1 MKKIVAES
9 GMFKI
14 KGEADSHKII
24 ISRKKTNVIL
34 AAASLVMFNLEKSKF
49 TQFYAEKF
57 AFSGAI

>member
-14 KGEADSHKII
+14 KCDTYSHKII
-24 ISRKKTNVIL
+24 ISRKNNCHTCSSISCNVQLRKEQI
-34 AAASLVMFNLEKSKF
+34 
-49 TQFYAEKF
+49 TQCYAEKF